1 MIKIR
6 NLILVFILI
15 NKIRNLI
22 LVFIFINLLCYSQDN
37 KFLPSIN
44 NGIDNYKCS
53 VVYQKNSSRN
63 NEVFE
68 YINNYLQFSL
78 WWLIK

>member
-1 MIKIR
+1 MKRILTLV
-6 NLILVFILI
+6 LIL
-15 NKIRNLI
+15 
-22 LVFIFINLLCYSQDN
+22 INLLCYSQDN

-53 VVYQKNSSRN
+53 VVYQKN
-63 NEVFE
+63 EVFE

-78 WWLIK
+78 